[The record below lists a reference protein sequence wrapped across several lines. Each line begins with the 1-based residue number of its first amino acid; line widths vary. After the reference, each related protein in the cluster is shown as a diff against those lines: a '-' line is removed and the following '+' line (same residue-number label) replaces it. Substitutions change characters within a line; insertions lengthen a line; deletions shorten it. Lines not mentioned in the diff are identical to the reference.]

1 MTGKPCLSN
10 NGVKNKPLFFVVKY
24 KTKEKHL
31 RKGQSRRKET
41 ADASKGKMPS
51 LQEARA
57 PHSESRSPPHCPE
70 SRFPQAK
77 NLFPETF
84 FPESMEKKPT
94 AFRKIQKRN
103 LFN

>member
-41 ADASKGKMPS
+41 ADASNGKNAESAGSPS
-51 LQEARA
+51 ATFGIPIAATL
-57 PHSESRSPPHCPE
+57 SRIKVPSGKNPF
-70 SRFPQAK
+70 SRNVFSGINGK
-77 NLFPETF
+77 ETD
-84 FPESMEKKPT
+84 S
-94 AFRKIQKRN
+94 IS
-103 LFN
+103 